1 MLEVI
6 KSNLHMIINQ
16 LDKEI
21 DQQHQDLKFYVG
33 DQVLLRIHLE
43 IYKYVQDNLKN
54 MNIILSYKGSFTL
67 LSTMYLFLHL
77 IFHISQL
84 KRYNVHN

>member
-54 MNIILSYKGSFTL
+54 MNIILSYKSSFTL